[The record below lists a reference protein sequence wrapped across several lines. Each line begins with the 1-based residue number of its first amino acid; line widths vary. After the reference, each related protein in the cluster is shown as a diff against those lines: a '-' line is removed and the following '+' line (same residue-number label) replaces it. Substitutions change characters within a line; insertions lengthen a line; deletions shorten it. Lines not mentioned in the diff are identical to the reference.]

1 MTICESS
8 ALASFLTDLEPK
20 QEGSRTIR
28 KQQRGMSGLEWDLPY
43 QQKAFPMMKNQTAK
57 IKKVK
62 S

>member
-28 KQQRGMSGLEWDLPY
+28 KQQSGMSGLELGPTIPAEGIPHDEEPDS
-43 QQKAFPMMKNQTAK
+43 KD
-57 IKKVK
+57 
-62 S
+62 